1 MVLYYCIILYCICCN
16 FNVILQNNLSANK
29 SPVIN
34 TAPYNVHKG
43 PGRTEKTSDGDII
56 GVGWED
62 DEMRVMVVS
71 SVVKG
76 GSVEQKPPEPSEP
89 TGLYDDDFLPRG
101 AQCSEPDDDQQPQ
114 TSRQTLNLPGKVLQ
128 ISWDFNSGGE
138 FYYTRNIS
146 SLSLRSNR

>member
-1 MVLYYCIILYCICCN
+1 
-16 FNVILQNNLSANK
+16 
-29 SPVIN
+29 
-34 TAPYNVHKG
+34 
-43 PGRTEKTSDGDII
+43 
-56 GVGWED
+56 
-62 DEMRVMVVS
+62 MRVMVVS

-128 ISWDFNSGGE
+128 IS
-138 FYYTRNIS
+138 
-146 SLSLRSNR
+146 